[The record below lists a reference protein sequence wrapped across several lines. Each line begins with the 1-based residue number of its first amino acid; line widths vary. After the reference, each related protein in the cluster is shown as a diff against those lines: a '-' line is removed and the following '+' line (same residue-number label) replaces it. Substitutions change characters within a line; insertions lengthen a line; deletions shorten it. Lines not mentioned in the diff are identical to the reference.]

1 MIRYST
7 LSLTKKNSLIFILS
21 FASIAIFDSVIVR
34 LSAYTGIEPTAEWG
48 LVILTTF
55 FSIFVVFAM
64 MLLNSVKQIISK
76 YTSKPGVSPLGL
88 RYFDIV
94 MRVEFTLT
102 IAIVLTLILQMIF
115 LNKYSLV
122 LLSALTYLTHLIA
135 LFFLSF
141 LVFQF
146 GIWLRSSR
154 RNYIITLYAISF
166 SLLSVNLLV
175 SLLYL
180 DSYFSSSLRPDRSW
194 YPIIS
199 MVINHR
205 MSAFTESLSAAFD
218 ILSLSSFLVMWIAT
232 AILLSQYRHRMGSLR
247 YFSVISI
254 PLIYYLFPF
263 QNYFGGILVS
273 SMIPYPVVFT
283 ILYIVVFSAT
293 KQVGALLF
301 SLSFWTSSGLLHDI
315 QVRKSILMSSIGMT
329 ILFGSLQLT
338 PLQYRVYPP
347 YGLITEALIPLGSY
361 LLLAGIFTGAT
372 YISQDAKLRKE
383 FYRSAASQLRLLK
396 GIGISEMERELE
408 KKVKTIGKSP
418 EFLETPKWDLE
429 EEDMKQTLHDV
440 LNEIYSKN
448 ENG

>member
-1 MIRYST
+1 
-7 LSLTKKNSLIFILS
+7 
-21 FASIAIFDSVIVR
+21 
-34 LSAYTGIEPTAEWG
+34 
-48 LVILTTF
+48 
-55 FSIFVVFAM
+55 
-64 MLLNSVKQIISK
+64 
-76 YTSKPGVSPLGL
+76 
-88 RYFDIV
+88 
-94 MRVEFTLT
+94 
-102 IAIVLTLILQMIF
+102 
-115 LNKYSLV
+115 
-122 LLSALTYLTHLIA
+122 
-135 LFFLSF
+135 
-141 LVFQF
+141 
-146 GIWLRSSR
+146 
-154 RNYIITLYAISF
+154 
-166 SLLSVNLLV
+166 
-175 SLLYL
+175 
-180 DSYFSSSLRPDRSW
+180 
-194 YPIIS
+194 
-199 MVINHR
+199 

-273 SMIPYPVVFT
+273 SMIPYPVIFT

-361 LLLAGIFTGAT
+361 LLLAGIFTAAT

-440 LNEIYSKN
+440 LNEIYSKK